1 MLKESETSNSSTQL
15 VFKCSETRLP
25 PVIRRVLIERK
36 GWREWDKDTDD
47 ESVWSLHWK
56 SGRFK
61 LSDWDKCLP
70 HQRLNHCP
78 KSSNITKK
86 DNLHRNLK
94 RLVGSYG
101 KIFDFIPTTFCLPN
115 EYLAFMKAF
124 TERQES
130 EEEGEKYWICKPSD
144 SSRGRGIFIISH
156 ISQLVYDQQYV
167 VQEYISRPLLVGGFK
182 FDLRLYVLVTS
193 FHPLRCLLY
202 HEGLVRFATE
212 KYSTE
217 ENSLNNLYAH
227 LTNSSINKHSP
238 SFNSYKETVGAGS
251 KWPIWKLREYFK
263 HQGIDDTGVWGRINN
278 IIVLTILALWP
289 KIPAQDAGF
298 ELLGFDVMIDED
310 LMPWLIEVN
319 SSPALT
325 DVF

>member
-70 HQRLNHCP
+70 HPRLNHCP

-86 DNLHRNLK
+86 DNLYHNLK

-101 KIFDFIPTTFCLPN
+101 KIFDFIPTTFCLSN

-124 TERQES
+124 TEHQET

-144 SSRGRGIFIISH
+144 SSRVRGIFIISH

-167 VQEYISRPLLVGGFK
+167 PHEYISRSLFVGGFK
-182 FDLRLYVLVTS
+182 FDVSTTSMHTSPTRLSTSTLPPSTVT
-193 FHPLRCLLY
+193 RKQ
-202 HEGLVRFATE
+202 LVRGA
-212 KYSTE
+212 SGP
-217 ENSLNNLYAH
+217 SG
-227 LTNSSINKHSP
+227 SSESISNTKTSMTQE
-238 SFNSYKETVGAGS
+238 SGGGETTS
-251 KWPIWKLREYFK
+251 
-263 HQGIDDTGVWGRINN
+263 
-278 IIVLTILALWP
+278 
-289 KIPAQDAGF
+289 
-298 ELLGFDVMIDED
+298 
-310 LMPWLIEVN
+310 
-319 SSPALT
+319 
-325 DVF
+325 